1 MEDPSEP
8 DLKLGEKVLL
18 IAPEEEGYAKG
29 QLCYRHEMI
38 VEQIGSESDPAF
50 CNQVKLK
57 FEKWPNP
64 KHDLWVDKRSWE
76 MERATKERVQERRV
90 FNQLYEQVK
99 LYLNTNRKKLDKVGE
114 EKESLV
120 VQPKKRQRAECAVQ

>member
-8 DLKLGEKVLL
+8 DLKVGEKVLL

-38 VEQIGSESDPAF
+38 VKQIGSESDPAF

-64 KHDLWVDKRSWE
+64 KYDIWVDKRSWTI
-76 MERATKERVQERRV
+76 ERATKERVQERRV
-90 FNQLYEQVK
+90 FNLLYEQVK
-99 LYLNTNRKKLDKVGE
+99 RYLNAIREKLDKRGK
-114 EKESLV
+114 EKDL
-120 VQPKKRQRAECAVQ
+120 P